1 MNLSNTTK
9 LHSYMNLTQP
19 FALFMKAI
27 LIFFLFFSTTII
39 FAENNAPITIVQAF
53 GWHWDDIRQECSFFH
68 EEGVSAVLI
77 DPVSEE
83 VFYKAMPWWSLY
95 QPVSYKLSS
104 LYGDLDSL
112 KSMIK
117 TCHLNGVKVY
127 TGIVVRHMATY
138 KNFPTQ
144 IPHVGV
150 NGTRFNLFSYT
161 LTNESTEKI
170 NYNYDDFLHL
180 GIIKRSYD
188 SNLDIY
194 QNNSRR
200 INCPLQDKDFHE
212 NEWKMRNCDLVGLP
226 TLNYSS
232 ANTINNLRKNIITL
246 LSLGVDGFFVDASR
260 HLYPEQL
267 ATILSG
273 LYTMDNNRPFI
284 FYEMPTPFMI
294 RALDPVNYDEYYKLS
309 QVTGQEVKITGHNF
323 AKLMYQVFQDNADN
337 NFNNLINYSGKPTFD
352 QANFPPKYFDNRI
365 SLANILK
372 NSPDYYLTYFGTNHL
387 ITMIAN
393 HDTENSDAFKA
404 LKAEDGLL
412 PGGNTNYALA
422 NAFMLA
428 IPYGTPLVLS
438 SNHIGESFPYN
449 ALPITNV
456 WNNNK
461 NECFKKNSPWLCQHR
476 WPLIA
481 NMIRFRKNTVA
492 YQKTCNL
499 YLNGNQ
505 VGFDRCNLQKKA
517 NGYFFIN
524 YTKNTLN
531 AIVTSNL
538 PTGCYPEIIH
548 HQQMC
553 VHNHKIQLNLGPYDA
568 LAIIQN

>member
-1 MNLSNTTK
+1 MTVLNIIK
-9 LHSYMNLTQP
+9 LYFHMNLTH
-19 FALFMKAI
+19 ARMLFIKTTLAFI
-27 LIFFLFFSTTII
+27 LFFNVTIV
-39 FAENNAPITIVQAF
+39 FANNNTPITIVQAF
-53 GWHWDDIRQECSFFH
+53 GWHWNDIRQECLFFH

-83 VFYKAMPWWSLY
+83 VFYKAMPWWGLY
-95 QPVSYKLSS
+95 QPVSYALNS
-104 LYGDLDSL
+104 LYGNLDSL
-112 KSMIK
+112 ESMIN
-117 TCHLNGVKVY
+117 TCHLNGIKVY
-127 TGIVVRHMATY
+127 TGIVVRHMAIY
-138 KNFPTQ
+138 KNFSTTM
-144 IPHVGV
+144 PHIGV
-150 NGTRFNLFSYT
+150 NGTTFNQFSYT
-161 LTNESTEKI
+161 LTNESTEKMS
-170 NYNYDDFLHL
+170 YNYDDFLHL

-232 ANTINNLRKNIITL
+232 SNTINNLRQNIIML
-246 LSLGVDGFFVDASR
+246 LKLGIDGFFVDASR

-267 ATILSG
+267 TTILGG
-273 LYTMDNNRPFI
+273 LYTLDNNRPFI
-284 FYEMPTPFMI
+284 FYEMPTPFLV
-294 RALDPVNYDEYYKLS
+294 RALDPVNYNDYYKLS
-309 QVTGQEVKITGHNF
+309 KVTGQDVKITGHNF
-323 AKLMYQVFQDNADN
+323 AKLMYKVFQDNTSN
-337 NFNNLINYSGKPTFD
+337 HFNTLINYSGKPTFD
-352 QANFPPKYFDNRI
+352 QVNFPEEYFDNRI
-365 SLANILK
+365 SLADILK
-372 NSPDYYLTYFGTNHL
+372 NSPDYYLTYFGTNHI

-412 PGGNTNYALA
+412 PGRNNNYGLA

-428 IPYGTPLVLS
+428 IPYGIPLILS

-449 ALPITNV
+449 SLPTTQV

-461 NECFKKNSPWLCQHR
+461 NECFKQNSPWLCQHR

-481 NMIRFRKNTVA
+481 NMIRFRKNTA
-492 YQKTCNL
+492 EYQKICNL

-505 VGFDRCNLQKKA
+505 VGFDRCNLQQKA
-517 NGYFFIN
+517 KGYFFIN
-524 YTKNTLN
+524 YTKNN
-531 AIVTSNL
+531 FHAIVTSDL
-538 PTGCYPEIIH
+538 PTGCYLDIIH
-548 HQQMC
+548 NQQIC
-553 VHNHKIQLNLGPYDA
+553 VNNHKFQLTLGPYDT